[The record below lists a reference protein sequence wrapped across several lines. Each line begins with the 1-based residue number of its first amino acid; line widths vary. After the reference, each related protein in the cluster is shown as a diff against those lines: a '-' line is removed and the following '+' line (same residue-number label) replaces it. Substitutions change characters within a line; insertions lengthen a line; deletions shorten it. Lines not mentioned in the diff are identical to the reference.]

1 MTKLANSAELL
12 TPEQVADRL
21 GLHVKTVRRYIRDGQ
36 LESVPLGKR
45 YRVTQAGLDSFMGL
59 SVDEA
64 AAATS
69 AEASSVVSIDSLSQ
83 NAADDLTKNLLAS
96 VQGREPTDRS
106 LRLDTVYN
114 FDQQRLKVI
123 VTGSLSSTTILLSMI
138 NTLIG

>member
-1 MTKLANSAELL
+1 
-12 TPEQVADRL
+12 
-21 GLHVKTVRRYIRDGQ
+21 
-36 LESVPLGKR
+36 
-45 YRVTQAGLDSFMGL
+45 MGL